1 LPERANFQRN
11 FLLAALCYLSK
22 CIPVGRGGNRK
33 EMRKTLERCQYILS
47 RRQNL
52 LIFPEGGRSR
62 TGRVNIEN
70 YSYGVGRF
78 VKAYDG
84 YRLLCVYLRGDGQET
99 YSSIPRFGEQF
110 TVTLEEL
117 VLPESD
123 LHGLRA
129 QRDYSTQII
138 QRMAKME
145 EYYFDVRRK

>member
-1 LPERANFQRN
+1 V
-11 FLLAALCYLSK
+11 CLS
-22 CIPVGRGGNRK
+22 
-33 EMRKTLERCQYILS
+33 
-47 RRQNL
+47 
-52 LIFPEGGRSR
+52 
-62 TGRVNIEN
+62 
-70 YSYGVGRF
+70 
-78 VKAYDG
+78 A
-84 YRLLCVYLRGDGQET
+84 GDGQET